1 MGFAGRRTAAGRAG
15 VCSLPRAWAAG
26 PSSEPE
32 PQPRVRRRLGR
43 GSNGRNGEQGI
54 PVGSRGRAG
63 RVAGSSIRGAQVAML
78 IGERQ
83 HPRSWPQARPAAPL
97 PWAPDRPSARGRR
110 RSPPHTRHKCARERR
125 RPQKHRRARHPS
137 EPHRALVDLHGA
149 PSQGCRGLQARFILL
164 LNAAPLESGETGGG
178 SVGAAL
184 VPTGLIQLG
193 ARAPR
198 PPPRS
203 AAAASR
209 CVSVSLRV
217 VCDFFFPPESLAVEE
232 TLSQLC
238 AELQVIGEL
247 RPGA

>member
-1 MGFAGRRTAAGRAG
+1 MGFAGRRTAAGRTG
-15 VCSLPRAWAAG
+15 VCSLLRAWVAG

-63 RVAGSSIRGAQVAML
+63 RVAGSSVRGAAGRHAHRRTSAPTEL
-78 IGERQ
+78 
-83 HPRSWPQARPAAPL
+83 AAG
-97 PWAPDRPSARGRR
+97 SARRSPALGSRSPVCG
-110 RSPPHTRHKCARERR
+110 SPPHTRHTCARERR

-149 PSQGCRGLQARFILL
+149 PSQGCRG
-164 LNAAPLESGETGGG
+164 APGQVYPLTKRGPFGKRGDRGG
-178 SVGAAL
+178 SVGTAL
-184 VPTGLIQLG
+184 VPTAPIQLR

-198 PPPRS
+198 APPRS

-209 CVSVSLRV
+209 RVSVSLHV
-217 VCDFFFPPESLAVEE
+217 VCNFFSPQSPSLLKKRC
-232 TLSQLC
+232 LSC
-238 AELQVIGEL
+238 A
-247 RPGA
+247 RSCR